1 MRSERTAEP
10 QARPGSGEY
19 GGPWDAQSCT
29 SSQQATGAR
38 LRGVTVQ
45 PIFIKTPPLMD
56 MTTEVAVYMT
66 YRTHTDGHRS
76 KKDGTSFLKPET
88 KTQVPL
94 GVSVA
99 QEF

>member
-1 MRSERTAEP
+1 
-10 QARPGSGEY
+10 
-19 GGPWDAQSCT
+19 
-29 SSQQATGAR
+29 
-38 LRGVTVQ
+38 
-45 PIFIKTPPLMD
+45 MD

-66 YRTHTDGHRS
+66 YRTHTVGHRS

-88 KTQVPL
+88 KTQGPP